1 MEIIIIIKVRLILD
15 HKPVREQ
22 VVVVPLGDG
31 LLDLDSLAL
40 ELGLADSEGVG
51 GSAVPDSLPQPRLET
66 FLGRVQIV
74 VNNLTS
80 VMIIAAND
88 HYHDKPG
95 SL

>member
-1 MEIIIIIKVRLILD
+1 MILD

-40 ELGLADSEGVG
+40 ELGLADCEGVG
-51 GSAVPDSLPQPRLET
+51 GSPVPDSLPQPRLET

-80 VMIIAAND
+80 MMIITTND
-88 HYHDKPG
+88 YYHDNIPLNNELKEK
-95 SL
+95 